1 MCVDFTKLNKSCPKR
16 LMNMVFAPH
25 IGRKLEVYVDNM
37 VVKTPKDQKQV
48 KDLEETFG
56 SIRSYNM
63 RLKQYKCIFG
73 VQAGK
78 FLGFILTSLGIEA
91 NQDEV
96 QAT

>member
-1 MCVDFTKLNKSCPKR
+1 MCVDFTNLNKSCPKR
-16 LMNMVFAPH
+16 LIDMVFAPH
-25 IGRKLEVYVDNM
+25 IGQKLEVYMDDM

-48 KDLEETFG
+48 KDPEDMFG

-63 RLKQYKCIFG
+63 RLNQYKCTSR

-78 FLGFILTSLGIEA
+78 CLGFILTSLGIEA

>member
-1 MCVDFTKLNKSCPKR
+1 
-16 LMNMVFAPH
+16 MVFSPH
-25 IGRKLEVYVDNM
+25 IGRKLEVYVDDM

-63 RLKQYKCIFG
+63 RLNQYKCTSE

-78 FLGFILTSLGIEA
+78 FLGFILTSLGIKA